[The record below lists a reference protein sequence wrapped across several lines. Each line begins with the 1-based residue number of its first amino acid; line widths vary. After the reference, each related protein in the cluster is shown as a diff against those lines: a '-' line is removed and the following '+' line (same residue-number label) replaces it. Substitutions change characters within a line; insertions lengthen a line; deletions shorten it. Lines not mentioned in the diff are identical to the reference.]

1 MKEEKKTYLQVTDD
15 ASTSVELFNVYKEW
29 INISLTLSGAVQPID
44 KQMEWMQTHITILKR
59 IKLF

>member
-1 MKEEKKTYLQVTDD
+1 MMHPPQWNYLTFIKK
-15 ASTSVELFNVYKEW
+15 W

>member
-1 MKEEKKTYLQVTDD
+1 MTDD

-29 INISLTLSGAVQPID
+29 INISLTLSGAVQPIY

>member
-1 MKEEKKTYLQVTDD
+1 MTDD
-15 ASTSVELFNVYKEW
+15 VSISVELFNVYKKW
-29 INISLTLSGAVQPID
+29 NNISLTLSGALQPID